1 MTQITQQQKNEIRQ
15 LTRRANRRIERA
27 TPGQRSYLESMV
39 RRITG
44 TGANKFSS
52 AYKGLTERQAT
63 AKIRQLRQFLYEE
76 DPETGEII
84 NKISTTRAGWDEMKA
99 RILAKTGETW
109 RNVKGYHITDEELA
123 IILEQ
128 EDIKDTKDFYRAVN
142 LVEAQKFKYGK
153 VNTKWE
159 GTEDDI
165 VATIN
170 LKYGYKEA
178 LKRGLKAKEG
188 RQQIAGINVSS
199 GEDINF

>member
-1 MTQITQQQKNEIRQ
+1 MSKITQEQKSEIRK
-15 LTRRANRRIERA
+15 LTRTANRRIERA
-27 TPGQRSYLESMV
+27 TEGQRNYLESVV
-39 RRITG
+39 RRTTG
-44 TGANKFSS
+44 TGANRFSS
-52 AYKGLTERQAT
+52 AYKGLTERQAA

-84 NKISTTRAGWDEMKA
+84 NKISTTRAGWNKMKA
-99 RILAKTGETW
+99 EMMASIQAKTGKTW

-128 EDIKDTKDFYRAVN
+128 KDIKDTKEFYRAVN

-153 VNTKWE
+153 VNEKWK
-159 GTEDDI
+159 GTEEDI

-188 RQQIAGINVSS
+188 RQRIAEINV
-199 GEDINF
+199 

>member
-63 AKIRQLRQFLYEE
+63 DKIRQLRQFLYEE

-153 VNTKWE
+153 VNKNWK
-159 GTEDDI
+159 GTEENIAAAID
-165 VATIN
+165 

-188 RQQIAGINVSS
+188 RQQLEAANLSEGDNK
-199 GEDINF
+199 NK

>member
-1 MTQITQQQKNEIRQ
+1 MPKITQEQKNEIRK
-15 LTRRANRRIERA
+15 LTRIANRRIERA
-27 TPGQRSYLESMV
+27 TEGQRNYLESVV
-39 RRITG
+39 RRTTG
-44 TGANKFSS
+44 TGANRFSS

-76 DPETGEII
+76 DPETGELI
-84 NKISTTRAGWDEMKA
+84 NKISTTRSGWDEMKA
-99 RILAKTGETW
+99 RILAKTGKTW

-153 VNTKWE
+153 VNEKWK

-165 VATIN
+165 VAAIN

-199 GEDINF
+199 GEDIDF